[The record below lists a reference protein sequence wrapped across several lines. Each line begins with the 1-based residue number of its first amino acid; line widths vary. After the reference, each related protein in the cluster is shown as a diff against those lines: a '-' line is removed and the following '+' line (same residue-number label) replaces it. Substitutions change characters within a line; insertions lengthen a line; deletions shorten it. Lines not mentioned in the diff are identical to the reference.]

1 MASEYASF
9 KEKYEYENNIGVSAL
24 FSFVSFLCLGASI
37 FIVYAIGSNTEWL
50 DSLVETF
57 GIGWGWIAFGMW
69 LILFFVFAGLSS
81 TLFLSSYE
89 EEWRKGEIERRRKL
103 IACPKC
109 GEETK
114 IVKDDLFSESV
125 ISERKK
131 DSNNKIIV
139 FHYRVGTRLVTIACQ
154 SCDYTKAYE
163 LKFKERT

>member
-1 MASEYASF
+1 MASEYTSF
-9 KEKYEYENNIGVSAL
+9 KKKYEYENNVGSSAL

-37 FIVYAIGSNTEWL
+37 FIVYVIGSNTEWI
-50 DSLVETF
+50 DSLAETL
-57 GIGWGWIAFGMW
+57 GIGWGWVAFGMW
-69 LILFFVFAGLSS
+69 FVLFFVFAGLSGN
-81 TLFLSSYE
+81 FLASHE
-89 EEWRKGEIERRRKL
+89 IEWRKGEIERRRKL

-114 IVKDDLFSESV
+114 IVKDDLFSEGV

-154 SCDYTKAYE
+154 SCDYTKGYE